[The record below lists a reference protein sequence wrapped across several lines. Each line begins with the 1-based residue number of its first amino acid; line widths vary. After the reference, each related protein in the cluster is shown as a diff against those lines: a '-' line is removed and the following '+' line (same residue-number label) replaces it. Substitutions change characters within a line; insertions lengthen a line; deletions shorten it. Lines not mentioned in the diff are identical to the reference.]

1 MWRSSRSFAS
11 IIYLLHHSEYVIG
24 RNPRETRYNPSMP
37 ASRFPIL
44 FITSTRIG
52 DAVLA
57 SGLLRRLIEE
67 IPNAR
72 FTIVAGP
79 IAAPL
84 FRETPGLDALI
95 PLPKEKH
102 GMHWLRLWGRLRR
115 RRWGLIVDMRNSP
128 VSRFLQSQRRAIKKS
143 AHSLPAPTHKVI
155 EAARV
160 LKVEDSPPGPLLF
173 TSLETEA
180 AADALIGRGGPILA
194 VAPAANWVGK
204 TWPAE
209 RFAVAA
215 AELLGPGGPLA
226 DGRLMVIGG
235 PDDRWATEAVSRVI
249 SRDRLIDLVGR
260 TDLLTIYACLK
271 RVRLFIGNDSGLM
284 HMAAAAGAP
293 TLGLFGPSDD
303 RLYGPWGRHAQALR
317 GPRDFESL
325 KDADP
330 QLNQAVC
337 HMLDLP
343 VNWVVRASRELFAS
357 SDADWRAEHMLE
369 EPFGSEPSAGADIIR
384 MTPAAEAGPT
394 EPAPPPA
401 PPAPRRRATVSRR
414 AQAAAAIADDLP
426 ARLHPDDAPPEA

>member
-1 MWRSSRSFAS
+1 
-11 IIYLLHHSEYVIG
+11 
-24 RNPRETRYNPSMP
+24 
-37 ASRFPIL
+37 
-44 FITSTRIG
+44 
-52 DAVLA
+52 
-57 SGLLRRLIEE
+57 
-67 IPNAR
+67 
-72 FTIVAGP
+72 
-79 IAAPL
+79 
-84 FRETPGLDALI
+84 
-95 PLPKEKH
+95 
-102 GMHWLRLWGRLRR
+102 
-115 RRWGLIVDMRNSP
+115 MRNSP

-143 AHSLPAPTHKVI
+143 AHGLPAPTHKVI

-180 AADALIGRGGPILA
+180 AADALVGTGGPILA
-194 VAPAANWVGK
+194 IAPAANWVGK

-215 AELLGPGGPLA
+215 AELLGPDGPLA

-249 SRDRLIDLVGR
+249 ARDRLIDLVGR
-260 TDLLTIYACLK
+260 TDLLTTYACLK

-325 KDADP
+325 KQADP
-330 QLNQAVC
+330 DLNQAVC

-343 VNWVVRASRELFAS
+343 VNWVVRAARELHAS
-357 SDADWRAEHMLE
+357 SDADWRAEHGLHNL
-369 EPFGSEPSAGADIIR
+369 SAGTDPVPTGADIIR
-384 MTPAAEAGPT
+384 MTPPPAAEFVEP
-394 EPAPPPA
+394 PAPPPA
-401 PPAPRRRATVSRR
+401 RRRTTVSRR
-414 AQAAAAIADDLP
+414 SQAAAAVADDL
-426 ARLHPDDAPPEA
+426 ATGPDPDVIPPQS